1 MRCALLSI
9 GDEVLQ
15 GRIVDTNAPW
25 IARQLDDLGIATVHM
40 ETVSDARADIEAALL
55 RCCALSDLV
64 LATGGLGPTDDDRTR
79 EALFA
84 LVDEP
89 IERDADALAALTMRL
104 ERAGVD
110 VSEAQCRQADRPA
123 PMRSVPNATG
133 TAPGIT
139 GTLQGATLWLLPGP
153 PDECKPM
160 VNAHVLPEL
169 AHHTGADHQHL
180 VTAFGLAEAPV
191 AALLG
196 DRLREGHDPV
206 TGIRVSDGLLHV
218 HLRSADQGLL
228 AREAALIRDRIGV
241 CALPD
246 GCPSPAE
253 AVADL
258 LLDRGWTVATA
269 ESCTAGLIGAALT
282 HRPGSSAWY
291 AGGLQTYADSAKLEL
306 LNVPQSLLANEGAV
320 SAAVVEAMARG
331 AAAALH
337 THTAVAVTGIAGPD
351 GGIAGPDG
359 GTPDKPVG
367 TVWIGTSVEGDVRS
381 RCVRLPGP
389 RQRVRH
395 WSVHAALQSLRWH
408 VEGVNGAMRWDVRQ

>member
-25 IARQLDDLGIATVHM
+25 IACQLDDLGIATVHM
-40 ETVSDARADIEAALL
+40 ETVSDAQADIEAALL
-55 RCCALSDLV
+55 RCCALGDVV

-79 EALFA
+79 EALFS
-84 LVDEP
+84 LIDEP
-89 IERDADALAALTMRL
+89 IERDAHALAALKSRL
-104 ERAGVD
+104 ERVGVEAND
-110 VSEAQCRQADRPA
+110 AQCRQADRPA
-123 PMRSVPNATG
+123 SMRSVPNATG

-139 GTLQGATLWLLPGP
+139 GTLHGATLWLLPGP

-160 VNAHVLPEL
+160 VGAHVLAEL
-169 AHHTGADHQHL
+169 AHHTVADHQHL
-180 VTAFGLAEAPV
+180 ITAFGLAEAPV

-196 DRLREGHDPV
+196 DRLCEGHDPV
-206 TGIRVSDGLLHV
+206 TGIRVSNGLLHV
-218 HLRSADQGLL
+218 HLRSADQSLL
-228 AREAALIRDRIGV
+228 AREAALVRDRVGV
-241 CALPD
+241 CVLPD
-246 GCPSPAE
+246 GCSSPAQ

-258 LLDRGWTVATA
+258 LLEREWKVSTA

-282 HRPGSSAWY
+282 EQPGSSAWF
-291 AGGLQTYADSAKLEL
+291 AGGLQTYANAAKHDL
-306 LNVPQSLLANEGAV
+306 LDVPESLLISDGAV
-320 SAAVVEAMARG
+320 SASVVEAMARG

-337 THTAVAVTGIAGPD
+337 TQAAVAVSGIAGPN
-351 GGIAGPDG
+351 GGSD
-359 GTPDKPVG
+359 DKPVG

-381 RCVRLPGP
+381 RCVLLPGP

-408 VEGVNGAMRWDVRQ
+408 LEGVNGAMRWDVDA